1 VFQSVINDAKS
12 AAASFVDKYLA
23 RASVAIPFVVAFGFA
38 TAAASLA
45 LTERFGAT
53 SAFWIMAAGF
63 CTIGLLAAMVVT
75 MKEQETAAAEEQQ
88 SDEGELG
95 EIASAAATQAAGQ
108 LPLALLASLLGSPAA
123 SAQTAA
129 RLIARNMPL
138 VLLLALVALLFWP
151 TEETTGGHPIDEE
164 DCATDKPD
172 ELKPTAPDDPLRE
185 AA

>member
-1 VFQSVINDAKS
+1 MFQSFINDAQS

-38 TAAASLA
+38 TAAVSLA
-45 LTERFGAT
+45 LIERFGAT
-53 SAFWIMAAGF
+53 NAFWMMAAGF
-63 CTIGLLAAMVVT
+63 CAIGLVAATVVT

-88 SDEGELG
+88 SGEDGLG

-108 LPLALLASLLGSPAA
+108 LPLALLASLLGSPVG
-123 SAQTAA
+123 SAQTAV
-129 RLIARNMPL
+129 RLIARNIPL

-151 TEETTGGHPIDEE
+151 TEETTGGPIEE
-164 DCATDKPD
+164 DAATDD
-172 ELKPTAPDDPLRE
+172 PDDLTATTPEEPLRE